1 MDLLSVTDPGWVFP
15 AVLAFMG
22 TGFTVLA
29 AVWVRTT
36 RKLNREEDA
45 ALAKLRAITARQFA
59 GAVSSKR
66 ETAIAPKVDGSPQP
80 MEVHPHPESSRE
92 G

>member
-22 TGFTVLA
+22 TGFTILGTI
-29 AVWVRTT
+29 WVRTT
-36 RKLNREEDA
+36 RASYREEDA

-59 GAVSSKR
+59 GAVSSQG
-66 ETAIAPKVDGSPQP
+66 EAATAPRADGSSQP